1 MKKKLAA
8 VTVTILLVSV
18 ITNSFLN
25 GGKPDWID
33 VCCTLLACLL
43 GILFVLR
50 LEKKRKHVKSRMLK
64 TPALFARHLPN
75 CG

>member
-8 VTVTILLVSV
+8 
-18 ITNSFLN
+18 FLN

-33 VCCTLLACLL
+33 VCYTLLACLL

-50 LEKKRKHVKSRMLK
+50 LEKREN
-64 TPALFARHLPN
+64 T
-75 CG
+75 

>member
-25 GGKPDWID
+25 GGKPDWIN

-50 LEKKRKHVKSRMLK
+50 LEKREN
-64 TPALFARHLPN
+64 T
-75 CG
+75 

>member
-50 LEKKRKHVKSRMLK
+50 LEKEKTRKEPDAENTGSFC
-64 TPALFARHLPN
+64 A
-75 CG
+75 

>member
-18 ITNSFLN
+18 ITNSFFN

-33 VCCTLLACLL
+33 VCSTLLACLL

-50 LEKKRKHVKSRMLK
+50 LEKEKTRKEPDAENTGSFC
-64 TPALFARHLPN
+64 A
-75 CG
+75 